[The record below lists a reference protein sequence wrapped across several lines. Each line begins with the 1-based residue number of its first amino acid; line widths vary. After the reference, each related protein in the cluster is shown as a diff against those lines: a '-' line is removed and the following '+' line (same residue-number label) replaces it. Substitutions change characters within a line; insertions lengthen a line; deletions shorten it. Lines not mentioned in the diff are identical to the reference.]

1 MRMMV
6 VTLIPPKQYQTK
18 EEYVYDVLRSSILN
32 CDLKP
37 GEKLVMDRLSEELG
51 TSPIPLRSALQRLQS
66 EGLVEITP
74 HSGAAVSSISIS
86 EITEIFA
93 LLETLERTAYRV
105 AAQRATDDELQRI
118 DELVTRMDGAAQIQ
132 NTRLWSEL
140 NTAFHLRI
148 AEITGMKL
156 LIEYTRRTLD
166 QWIRLSRCYFAQIGS
181 LRMEQAQA
189 EHRQILAWLQQ
200 QNLESLEQMA
210 IQHNR
215 LALQAYQELI
225 VSEQISD

>member
-1 MRMMV
+1 MANNLDQTKR
-6 VTLIPPKQYQTK
+6 YQTK
-18 EEYVYDVLRSSILN
+18 EEYVYDVLRASILSCN
-32 CDLKP
+32 LKP
-37 GEKLVMDRLSEELG
+37 GEKLIMDRLSEELG

-74 HSGAAVSSISIS
+74 HSGATVSIVSLD
-86 EITEIFA
+86 EINEIFT
-93 LLETLERTAYRV
+93 LLETLERTAYSI
-105 AAQRATDDELQRI
+105 AAECATDDDFQQI

-156 LIEYTRRTLD
+156 LIEFTRRTMDL
-166 QWIRLSRCYFAQIGS
+166 WMRLSHCYFAQTDS
-181 LRMEQAQA
+181 LRLEQAQV
-189 EHRQILAWLQQ
+189 EHRQILAFLIAGETDD
-200 QNLESLEQMA
+200 LEKIA

-215 LALQAYQELI
+215 LAYQAYQELI
-225 VSEQISD
+225 ETKEIR